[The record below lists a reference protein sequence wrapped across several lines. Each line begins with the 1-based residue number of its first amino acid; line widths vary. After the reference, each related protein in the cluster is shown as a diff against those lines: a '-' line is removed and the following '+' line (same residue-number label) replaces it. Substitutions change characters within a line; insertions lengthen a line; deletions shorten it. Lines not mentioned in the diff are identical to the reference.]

1 MAIVQISKII
11 HRTGANDDLPQLDIG
26 ELGFATDEQRLY
38 IGNDPA
44 IVPPIGP
51 GETTQT
57 EILTTASPIDFSTIT
72 GSSNSTLDLNSPE
85 NGQLLGINVQSS
97 ITTIVNVGGNAGG
110 EITLGNISNVKLN
123 GGVNGYILQTDGAGN
138 LNWTTNGV
146 LTVQIANVSQAN
158 PGIVTT
164 QTDHLFGS
172 TAEVTISNVAGMT
185 QLSTGGVS
193 STNLYF
199 VKRLSNTTFS
209 LYTDST
215 LTTTVN
221 TGTFFPATANTGYAL
236 ATISPTGNAV
246 PGGSNTQVQY
256 NDTSGVFG
264 GSSTFTFNKATNLLN
279 VGGNINASNVNANIY
294 GKVNGSIG
302 NDTPNLGTFTSVIA
316 LNNANV
322 TANVNS
328 GNINVSG
335 TAQVVGNVDA
345 GNINA
350 TTLAGDEVTA
360 TGNMTA
366 DYFIGNFIVGNI
378 IGNISAPGSN
388 TQVIFNDQGN
398 AGASANFTF
407 NTSINI
413 LTVTG
418 NITSTYY
425 TGTLAT
431 AAQPNI
437 TSVGTLASVTV
448 TGNVSSGNANLG
460 NLATSNYFTGNG
472 IFISNIAGANVS
484 GTVANATYATS
495 AGSTTNA
502 GTVTTNAQPNI
513 TSVGTLS
520 SLTVTANIS
529 SGNANLGNLATA
541 SYFSGNGIFI
551 YNIAGANVSGNV
563 TSAVQS
569 HYANIANSVAGA
581 NVSGQVGNALVAGTI
596 YTNAQPNI
604 TSVGILTGLT
614 SNGTLT
620 LNADAQITVANTV
633 QSTNM
638 TSGAV
643 RVVGGIASQGNIHGN
658 HIHAFSTMNAGLHLF
673 AGNNAQGSSFQNQI
687 FIGKDTGVQYVQ
699 SAMVNASD
707 QGSADWVAYS
717 DSGSD
722 AEGWIDLGFTGSNF
736 SDANFTITKSC
747 DGYLLVH
754 GMENGNGGNLII
766 ATADVDHGDIIFAT
780 GGFMESN
787 EKFRFHRDSN
797 TLMPYANLSINLG
810 NSTRYYNNV
819 FANYVTT
826 AGDMSVGGNVIP
838 NANVTYDLG
847 NATNRFKDLWLSG
860 TTIHL
865 GGTSITTDSGG
876 NVSLGNITF
885 SSEGTISSS
894 DIVTTVNEFANPSER
909 KLALTDNNAVILDRA
924 ASSRTLV
931 IPDEANIN
939 FPIGSKVEIINDS
952 LYGNNLFVECESNVV
967 VKLSVIDNTGA
978 LINYTA
984 FPAPD
989 PQEWVRAEI
998 YPAGTIT
1005 LQKIYSDT
1013 WYMTGT
1019 NANITYPLS
1028 PNT

>member
-1 MAIVQISKII
+1 
-11 HRTGANDDLPQLDIG
+11 
-26 ELGFATDEQRLY
+26 
-38 IGNDPA
+38 
-44 IVPPIGP
+44 
-51 GETTQT
+51 
-57 EILTTASPIDFSTIT
+57 
-72 GSSNSTLDLNSPE
+72 
-85 NGQLLGINVQSS
+85 
-97 ITTIVNVGGNAGG
+97 
-110 EITLGNISNVKLN
+110 
-123 GGVNGYILQTDGAGN
+123 
-138 LNWTTNGV
+138 
-146 LTVQIANVSQAN
+146 
-158 PGIVTT
+158 
-164 QTDHLFGS
+164 
-172 TAEVTISNVAGMT
+172 MT
-185 QLSTGGVS
+185 QLGTGGVG

-199 VKRLSNTTFS
+199 IKRLSNTTFS
-209 LYTDST
+209 LYKDST
-215 LTTTVN
+215 LSTTVN
-221 TGTFFPATANTGYAL
+221 TGVFFPATAGTGYAL
-236 ATISPTGNAV
+236 GTISPTGNAV

-279 VGGNINASNVNANIY
+279 VGGNINASNVNANVY

-316 LNNANV
+316 LNNANI

-335 TAQVVGNVDA
+335 KILVVGNVDA

-350 TTLAGDEVTA
+350 TTLASDEVTA

-378 IGNISAPGSN
+378 IGNVSAPGSN

-398 AGASANFTF
+398 AGASSNFTF
-407 NTSINI
+407 NTSTNI

-425 TGTLAT
+425 TGTLKT
-431 AAQPNI
+431 GAQPNI
-437 TSVGTLASVTV
+437 TSVGTLTSVTV

-460 NLATSNYFTGNG
+460 NLVTSNYFTGNG

-495 AGSTTNA
+495 AGTAGSTTTA

-551 YNIAGANVSGNV
+551 SKIAGANVSGNV

-604 TSVGILTGLT
+604 TSVGTLVSLTT
-614 SNGTLT
+614 
-620 LNADAQITVANTV
+620 
-633 QSTNM
+633 
-638 TSGAV
+638 
-643 RVVGGIASQGNIHGN
+643 
-658 HIHAFSTMNAGLHLF
+658 
-673 AGNNAQGSSFQNQI
+673 
-687 FIGKDTGVQYVQ
+687 TG
-699 SAMVNASD
+699 
-707 QGSADWVAYS
+707 
-717 DSGSD
+717 
-722 AEGWIDLGFTGSNF
+722 E
-736 SDANFTITKSC
+736 
-747 DGYLLVH
+747 
-754 GMENGNGGNLII
+754 
-766 ATADVDHGDIIFAT
+766 
-780 GGFMESN
+780 
-787 EKFRFHRDSN
+787 
-797 TLMPYANLSINLG
+797 
-810 NSTRYYNNV
+810 
-819 FANYVTT
+819 
-826 AGDMSVGGNVIP
+826 MSVGGNVIP

-865 GGTSITTDSGG
+865 GGISITTDSGG
-876 NVSLGNITF
+876 NISLGNITF
-885 SSEGTISSS
+885 SSNGTIDSS
-894 DIVTTVNEFANPSER
+894 DVTTSVIEFADPYSR
-909 KLALTDNNAVILDRA
+909 KLALTDNNNVILGHANSTR
-924 ASSRTLV
+924 RLV

-952 LYGNNLFVECESNVV
+952 LYGNTLKVECESNVV

-984 FPAPD
+984 LPAPD
-989 PQEWVRAEI
+989 PEEWVKAEI
-998 YPAGTIT
+998 YPAGTISLT
-1005 LQKIYSDT
+1005 KIYSDT
-1013 WYMTGT
+1013 WYMTGM

-1028 PNT
+1028 PATPWP

>member
-1 MAIVQISKII
+1 
-11 HRTGANDDLPQLDIG
+11 
-26 ELGFATDEQRLY
+26 
-38 IGNDPA
+38 
-44 IVPPIGP
+44 
-51 GETTQT
+51 
-57 EILTTASPIDFSTIT
+57 
-72 GSSNSTLDLNSPE
+72 
-85 NGQLLGINVQSS
+85 
-97 ITTIVNVGGNAGG
+97 
-110 EITLGNISNVKLN
+110 
-123 GGVNGYILQTDGAGN
+123 
-138 LNWTTNGV
+138 
-146 LTVQIANVSQAN
+146 
-158 PGIVTT
+158 
-164 QTDHLFGS
+164 
-172 TAEVTISNVAGMT
+172 
-185 QLSTGGVS
+185 
-193 STNLYF
+193 
-199 VKRLSNTTFS
+199 
-209 LYTDST
+209 
-215 LTTTVN
+215 
-221 TGTFFPATANTGYAL
+221 
-236 ATISPTGNAV
+236 
-246 PGGSNTQVQY
+246 
-256 NDTSGVFG
+256 
-264 GSSTFTFNKATNLLN
+264 
-279 VGGNINASNVNANIY
+279 
-294 GKVNGSIG
+294 
-302 NDTPNLGTFTSVIA
+302 
-316 LNNANV
+316 
-322 TANVNS
+322 
-328 GNINVSG
+328 
-335 TAQVVGNVDA
+335 
-345 GNINA
+345 
-350 TTLAGDEVTA
+350 
-360 TGNMTA
+360 MTA

-407 NTSINI
+407 NTSTNI

-425 TGTLAT
+425 T
-431 AAQPNI
+431 
-437 TSVGTLASVTV
+437 
-448 TGNVSSGNANLG
+448 
-460 NLATSNYFTGNG
+460 
-472 IFISNIAGANVS
+472 
-484 GTVANATYATS
+484 
-495 AGSTTNA
+495 

-520 SLTVTANIS
+520 SLTVTANIT

-604 TSVGILTGLT
+604 TSVGTLVSLTT
-614 SNGTLT
+614 
-620 LNADAQITVANTV
+620 
-633 QSTNM
+633 
-638 TSGAV
+638 
-643 RVVGGIASQGNIHGN
+643 
-658 HIHAFSTMNAGLHLF
+658 
-673 AGNNAQGSSFQNQI
+673 
-687 FIGKDTGVQYVQ
+687 TG
-699 SAMVNASD
+699 
-707 QGSADWVAYS
+707 
-717 DSGSD
+717 
-722 AEGWIDLGFTGSNF
+722 E
-736 SDANFTITKSC
+736 
-747 DGYLLVH
+747 
-754 GMENGNGGNLII
+754 
-766 ATADVDHGDIIFAT
+766 
-780 GGFMESN
+780 
-787 EKFRFHRDSN
+787 
-797 TLMPYANLSINLG
+797 
-810 NSTRYYNNV
+810 
-819 FANYVTT
+819 
-826 AGDMSVGGNVIP
+826 MSVGGNVIP

-860 TTIHL
+860 TTIYL

-894 DIVTTVNEFANPSER
+894 DIVTTVNEFINPSER